1 MTISFELFRRIARLR
16 APLFAALILVV
27 AGCESTE
34 SFNPDSSIPP
44 DAVDHGVAAAPAP
57 ESASIAFA
65 GGIPI
70 GFFNQ
75 PISEF
80 GSRLNGAHSNVAPE
94 QLRVE
99 LAAIKARGGKVVL
112 AISGSPK
119 YYMEDGHFS
128 LTKWKQ
134 RVNRFRGVDFSS
146 YINDGTVIGHY
157 MIDEPNDASNWGGRP
172 VSPSTLEEMA
182 KYSKQLWPG
191 MPTIVRVDPG
201 YLANDHRYLDAA
213 WAQYLSRRG
222 DVNTYIR
229 TMTSEAQRKGL
240 ALVVGLNVLKGG
252 KPNGTPMTASE
263 VESWGSA
270 LLSSS
275 YPCAFINWKYT
286 SSYMSSSSI
295 RSALDALRR
304 KAESRSDRSCRGS

>member
-1 MTISFELFRRIARLR
+1 MAISFKLSRRLARLR
-16 APLFAALILVV
+16 APLFAVLVLGF
-27 AGCESTE
+27 AGCESAE
-34 SFNPDSSIPP
+34 SFDPDSNILP
-44 DAVDHGVAAAPAP
+44 DGADQGMTAAPA
-57 ESASIAFA
+57 SASISFA

-80 GSRLNGAHSNVAPE
+80 GARFNGAHSNVAP
-94 QLRVE
+94 QALMDE
-99 LAAIKARGGKVVL
+99 LAAVKSRGGKVVL
-112 AISGSPK
+112 ALSGSPK
-119 YYMEDGHFS
+119 YYMDDGHFS

-134 RVNRFRGVDFSS
+134 RVGRFKGVNFSS

-157 MIDEPNDASNWGGRP
+157 MIDEPNDPSNWGGRP
-172 VSPSTLEEMA
+172 VSTSTLEEMA
-182 KYSKQLWPG
+182 KYSKGLWPNLA
-191 MPTIVRVDPG
+191 TVVRVDPS
-201 YLANDHRYLDAA
+201 YLASNHRYLDAA

-229 TMTSEAQRKGL
+229 SMTSQAQNKGL
-240 ALVVGLNVLKGG
+240 ALIVGLNVLKGG

-275 YPCAFINWKYT
+275 YPCAFISWKYT

-295 RSALDALRR
+295 RSAMDVLRR
-304 KAESRSDRSCRGS
+304 KAENRGDKSCRSS